1 MEITIIAL
9 ATLATFGRVLLLMFV
24 AILSG
29 WILGYIAI
37 KNRVFENA
45 YVIFISV
52 FESIPVF
59 SFIPIVLIIFI
70 RGLGGG
76 LGVEVAADFL
86 VFTAI
91 VWNIWLGIYQAFK
104 TVPEHLLE
112 VSANY
117 ELGFV
122 DRMRHLYIPFS
133 IPRIAGNIFPS
144 FADALFYITVSEV
157 FTAGPGS
164 YKAFGIGTIIS
175 QLTAQGDFTGVY
187 YSLFFIA
194 IGVVALTFLFSK
206 FSKQAIAKYGIDTS
220 IDIRRRKK
228 HYYLPHWLSH
238 GSSRAFYDSLRTRV
252 LRSQAKGISKLS
264 FNYASKLIPHRGD
277 SISVSG
283 GSVGKQHRHR
293 GSKTIKYLIVSVLS
307 ICLIF
312 ILYSAAQLIFSVPR
326 DQWINF
332 VVSTPYLLYAMA
344 ADYARVLVV
353 TAVSLVLSIFLGY
366 FLTTHK
372 RAEPM
377 SLSFIQIIA
386 AFPAPAYFPL
396 LYAVTVPYFH
406 GALGGYASEFYVLL
420 LCFIS
425 TFYYVLFNFWVGIQS
440 IPTEFWELMRNYELK
455 TFTRLRRVIL
465 PATFPYLIA
474 GLSSTINSGW
484 GGLAIV
490 EYWNNIYD
498 HHSLQIHV
506 GMMKIITTNTANGSM
521 ALAAWTSLLF
531 AVVVIIFGL
540 VFTRNLMDL
549 ARKKYVVEEGIYAA

>member
-9 ATLATFGRVLLLMFV
+9 ATLVTFGRVLFLMLV

-45 YVIFISV
+45 FVLFISV

-59 SFIPIVLIIFI
+59 SFIPIILLVFI
-70 RGLGGG
+70 RGLGGS

-91 VWNIWLGIYQAFK
+91 VWNIWIGIYQAFK

-122 DRMRHLYIPFS
+122 DRIRYLYIPFS

-144 FADALFYITVSEV
+144 FSDALFYITVSEV
-157 FTAGPGS
+157 FTVGASS
-164 YKAFGIGTIIS
+164 YQTFGIGTVIA
-175 QLTAQGDFTGVY
+175 QLTAHGNFIGVY
-187 YSLFFIA
+187 YSLLFIA
-194 IGVVALTFLFSK
+194 VGVIAFTFLFSN

-228 HYYLPHWLSH
+228 HYYYLPHWLSH
-238 GSSRAFYDSLRTRV
+238 GSSRAWYDSLRT
-252 LRSQAKGISKLS
+252 QTKGISK
-264 FNYASKLIPHRGD
+264 FTSKIVAHRN
-277 SISVSG
+277 SIVPLG
-283 GSVGKQHRHR
+283 VRRTAKEHHRLPS
-293 GSKTIKYLIVSVLS
+293 SKTIKYLVVSVVS

-312 ILYSAAQLIFSVPR
+312 ILYSAAQVILSVPK

-332 VVSTPYLLYAMA
+332 LVLTPYLLYAMA
-344 ADYARVLVV
+344 ADYVRVLVV

-366 FLTTHK
+366 YLTVHK
-372 RAEPM
+372 KAIPV
-377 SLSFIQIIA
+377 SLPLIQIIA
-386 AFPAPAYFPL
+386 AFPVPAYFPF
-396 LYAVTVPYFH
+396 LYAITSPYFQ
-406 GALGGYASEFYVLL
+406 GILGDASTEFYVLL

-425 TFYYVLFNFWVGIQS
+425 TFYYVLFNFWVGIQA

-474 GLSSTINSGW
+474 GLSSTVNSAW

-498 HHSLQIHV
+498 HHSLHVQV
-506 GMMKIITTNTANGSM
+506 GMMKIITSNTANGNIGI
-521 ALAAWTSLLF
+521 AAWTSLLF
-531 AVVVIIFGL
+531 AIVVIIFGL
-540 VFTRNLMDL
+540 LFTRNLMDL

>member
-9 ATLATFGRVLLLMFV
+9 ATLVTFGRVLLLMFV

-157 FTAGPGS
+157 FTAGPGN

-187 YSLFFIA
+187 YSLFFIG
-194 IGVVALTFLFSK
+194 IGVVALTFLFSN

-220 IDIRRRKK
+220 IDIQRRKK

-238 GSSRAFYDSLRTRV
+238 GSSRVWYDS

-264 FNYASKLIPHRGD
+264 FNYASKLVPHRGD
-277 SISVSG
+277 SIISVGG

-293 GSKTIKYLIVSVLS
+293 GSKITKYLVVSVLS

-312 ILYSAAQLIFSVPR
+312 ILYSAAQLIFSVPK

-332 VVSTPYLLYAMA
+332 LVSTPYLLYAMA

-372 RAEPM
+372 KAEPM

-425 TFYYVLFNFWVGIQS
+425 TFYYVLFNFWVGIQA

-455 TFTRLRRVIL
+455 TFTRLRRIIL

-474 GLSSTINSGW
+474 GLSSTINSAW

-498 HHSLQIHV
+498 HHSLQVHV
-506 GMMKIITTNTANGSM
+506 GMMKIITSNTTNGNM

-540 VFTRNLMDL
+540 LFTRNLMDL

>member
-9 ATLATFGRVLLLMFV
+9 ATLVTFGRVLLLMFV
-24 AILSG
+24 AILTG

-45 YVIFISV
+45 FVLFISV

-59 SFIPIVLIIFI
+59 SFIPIILIIFI

-91 VWNIWLGIYQAFK
+91 VWNIWIGIYQAFK

-122 DRMRHLYIPFS
+122 DRMRFLYIPFS

-144 FADALFYITVSEV
+144 FSDALFYITVSEV
-157 FTAGPGS
+157 FTVGS
-164 YKAFGIGTIIS
+164 SSYQTFGIGTIIA
-175 QLTAQGDFTGVY
+175 QLTAHGDFTGVY
-187 YSLFFIA
+187 YSLLFIA
-194 IGVVALTFLFSK
+194 IGVIAFTFLFSN

-220 IDIRRRKK
+220 IDIQRRKK

-238 GSSRAFYDSLRTRV
+238 GASRAWYDSLR
-252 LRSQAKGISKLS
+252 SQTKGISKFTSKIVAQRGHSIVPLS
-264 FNYASKLIPHRGD
+264 VERTVREHHRRP
-277 SISVSG
+277 S
-283 GSVGKQHRHR
+283 
-293 GSKTIKYLIVSVLS
+293 SKTIKYLIVAVLS

-312 ILYSAAQLIFSVPR
+312 ILYSAAQLIFSVPK

-332 VVSTPYLLYAMA
+332 FVSTPYLLYAMA
-344 ADYARVLVV
+344 ADYVRVLVV
-353 TAVSLVLSIFLGY
+353 TAVSLVVSIFLGY
-366 FLTTHK
+366 YLTIHK
-372 RAEPM
+372 KAIPV
-377 SLSFIQIIA
+377 SLPLIQIIA
-386 AFPAPAYFPL
+386 AFPVPAYFPF
-396 LYAVTVPYFH
+396 LYAITSPYFYSI
-406 GALGGYASEFYVLL
+406 LGQASTEFYVLL

-425 TFYYVLFNFWVGIQS
+425 TFYYVLFNFWVGIQA
-440 IPTEFWELMRNYELK
+440 IPVEFWELMRNYELN

-465 PATFPYLIA
+465 PAAFPYLIA
-474 GLSSTINSGW
+474 GLSSTINSAW

-490 EYWNNIYD
+490 EYWNNIVD
-498 HHSLQIHV
+498 HHSLQVQV
-506 GMMKIITTNTANGSM
+506 GMMKIITSNTSNGNIG
-521 ALAAWTSLLF
+521 LAAWTSLLF
-531 AVVVIIFGL
+531 AVVVIIFGIL
-540 VFTRNLMDL
+540 FTRNLMDL

>member
-9 ATLATFGRVLLLMFV
+9 ATLVTFGRVLLLMLV
-24 AILSG
+24 AIFSG

-45 YVIFISV
+45 YVVFISV

-91 VWNIWLGIYQAFK
+91 IWNIWIGIYQAFK

-157 FTAGPGS
+157 FTAGPGN
-164 YKAFGIGTIIS
+164 YQTFGIGTIIS
-175 QLTAQGDFTGVY
+175 QLTAHGDLTGVY

-194 IGVVALTFLFSK
+194 IGVVAFTFLFSN
-206 FSKQAIAKYGIDTS
+206 FSKQAIAKYGVDTN
-220 IDIRRRKK
+220 IDIQRRKK
-228 HYYLPHWLSH
+228 HFYLPHWLSQA
-238 GSSRAFYDSLRTRV
+238 SSRAWYDSLV
-252 LRSQAKGISKLS
+252 SQTKGISK
-264 FNYASKLIPHRGD
+264 FTSKIVAQRDHSIVPLGVDPVREHHR
-277 SISVSG
+277 
-283 GSVGKQHRHR
+283 RP
-293 GSKTIKYLIVSVLS
+293 GSKTIKYLIVSVVS

-312 ILYSAAQLIFSVPR
+312 ILYSAAQLIFSVPK

-332 VVSTPYLLYAMA
+332 FVSTPYLLYAMA
-344 ADYARVLVV
+344 ADYVRVLVV
-353 TAVSLVLSIFLGY
+353 TAVSLVVSIFLGY
-366 FLTTHK
+366 YLTIHK
-372 RAEPM
+372 KAIPV
-377 SLSFIQIIA
+377 SLPLIQIIA
-386 AFPAPAYFPL
+386 AFPVPAYFPF
-396 LYAVTVPYFH
+396 LYAITSPYFYSI
-406 GALGGYASEFYVLL
+406 LGQASTEFYVLL

-425 TFYYVLFNFWVGIQS
+425 TFYYVLFNFWVGIQA
-440 IPTEFWELMRNYELK
+440 IPVEFW
-455 TFTRLRRVIL
+455 
-465 PATFPYLIA
+465 
-474 GLSSTINSGW
+474 
-484 GGLAIV
+484 
-490 EYWNNIYD
+490 
-498 HHSLQIHV
+498 
-506 GMMKIITTNTANGSM
+506 
-521 ALAAWTSLLF
+521 
-531 AVVVIIFGL
+531 
-540 VFTRNLMDL
+540 
-549 ARKKYVVEEGIYAA
+549 

>member
-9 ATLATFGRVLLLMFV
+9 ATLVTFGRVLLLMFV

-117 ELGFV
+117 ELRFV
-122 DRMRHLYIPFS
+122 DRMRFLYIPFS

-157 FTAGPGS
+157 FTAGAGS
-164 YKAFGIGTIIS
+164 YQAFGIGTIIS

-194 IGVVALTFLFSK
+194 IGVVALTFLFSN

-220 IDIRRRKK
+220 IDIQRRKK
-228 HYYLPHWLSH
+228 HNYYLPHWLSH
-238 GSSRAFYDSLRTRV
+238 GSSRLWYDS

-264 FNYASKLIPHRGD
+264 FNYASKIVPHRGD
-277 SISVSG
+277 SIIPIGMDTVREH
-283 GSVGKQHRHR
+283 HRR
-293 GSKTIKYLIVSVLS
+293 PSSKTIKYLIVSVLS
-307 ICLIF
+307 ICMIF

-332 VVSTPYLLYAMA
+332 LVSTPYLLYAMA

-366 FLTTHK
+366 FLTIHK
-372 RAEPM
+372 KAERM
-377 SLSFIQIIA
+377 SLSFIQVIA

-406 GALGGYASEFYVLL
+406 DALGAYTSEFYVLV

-425 TFYYVLFNFWVGIQS
+425 TFYYVLFNFWVGIQA

-474 GLSSTINSGW
+474 GLSSTINSAW

-498 HHSLQIHV
+498 HHSLQVHV
-506 GMMKIITTNTANGSM
+506 GMMKIITSNTANGNM

-540 VFTRNLMDL
+540 LFTRNLMDL
-549 ARKKYVVEEGIYAA
+549 ARKRYVVEEGIYQA

>member
-1 MEITIIAL
+1 M
-9 ATLATFGRVLLLMFV
+9 ATLVTFGRVLLLMLV
-24 AILSG
+24 AIFTG
-29 WILGYIAI
+29 WLLGYIAI
-37 KNRVFENA
+37 KNRVFESA
-45 YVIFISV
+45 YVLFISV

-59 SFIPIVLIIFI
+59 SFIPIILIIFI
-70 RGLGGG
+70 RGLGGS

-117 ELGFV
+117 EMGFV
-122 DRMRHLYIPFS
+122 NRMRFLYIPFS

-144 FADALFYITVSEV
+144 FSDALFYITVSEV
-157 FTAGPGS
+157 FTVGS
-164 YKAFGIGTIIS
+164 SSYQTFGIGTIIS
-175 QLTAQGDFTGVY
+175 QLTAHGDFTGVY
-187 YSLFFIA
+187 ISLLFIA
-194 IGVVALTFLFSK
+194 IGVIAFTFVFSN

-220 IDIRRRKK
+220 IDIQRRKK
-228 HYYLPHWLSH
+228 YYYLPHWLSH
-238 GSSRAFYDSLRTRV
+238 GSSRAFYDSLR
-252 LRSQAKGISKLS
+252 SQTKGISKIT
-264 FNYASKLIPHRGD
+264 SKIIAQRGHTMPLGVERTVREHHRRP
-277 SISVSG
+277 S
-283 GSVGKQHRHR
+283 
-293 GSKTIKYLIVSVLS
+293 SKTIKYLVVSLLC

-312 ILYSAAQLIFSVPR
+312 ILYSVAKLVLSVPK

-332 VVSTPYLLYAMA
+332 LVSTPYLLYAMA

-353 TAVSLVLSIFLGY
+353 TAASLVLSIFLGY
-366 FLTTHK
+366 YLTIHK
-372 RAEPM
+372 KAVPV
-377 SLSFIQIIA
+377 SLPLIQIIA
-386 AFPAPAYFPL
+386 VFPVPAYFPF
-396 LYAVTVPYFH
+396 LYAITSPYLQ
-406 GALGGYASEFYVLL
+406 GILGDASTEFYVLL

-425 TFYYVLFNFWVGIQS
+425 TFYYVLFNFWVGIQA

-474 GLSSTINSGW
+474 GLSSTINSAW

-498 HHSLQIHV
+498 HHSLQVQV
-506 GMMKIITTNTANGSM
+506 GMMKIITSNTSNGNI

-531 AVVVIIFGL
+531 AIVVIIFGIL
-540 VFTRNLMDL
+540 FTRNLMDL
-549 ARKKYVVEEGIYAA
+549 ARKKYVVEEGVYAA

>member
-9 ATLATFGRVLLLMFV
+9 ATLVTFGRVLLLMLV
-24 AILSG
+24 AVVSG

-45 YVIFISV
+45 YVLFISV

-59 SFIPIVLIIFI
+59 SFIPIILIIFI
-70 RGLGGG
+70 RGLGGS

-117 ELGFV
+117 SLGFV
-122 DRMRHLYIPFS
+122 DRMRFLYIPFS

-144 FADALFYITVSEV
+144 FSDALFYITVSEV
-157 FTAGPGS
+157 FTAGSSS
-164 YKAFGIGTIIS
+164 YQAFGIGTIIA
-175 QLTAQGDFTGVY
+175 QLTAHGDFTGVY

-194 IGVVALTFLFSK
+194 IGVIAFTFLFTN

-220 IDIRRRKK
+220 IEIHRRKK
-228 HYYLPHWLSH
+228 YYYLPHWLSH
-238 GSSRAFYDSLRTRV
+238 SSSRAWYHS

-264 FNYASKLIPHRGD
+264 FNYASKLVPQHGSDIVPLDVGRTAREHHRRPGL
-277 SISVSG
+277 
-283 GSVGKQHRHR
+283 
-293 GSKTIKYLIVSVLS
+293 KTIRYLIVSVLS

-312 ILYSAAQLIFSVPR
+312 ILYSTAQIIFLVPK

-332 VVSTPYLLYAMA
+332 LVSTPYLLYAMA

-366 FLTTHK
+366 FLTIHK
-372 RAEPM
+372 KAMPV
-377 SLSFIQIIA
+377 SLPLIQIIA

-396 LYAVTVPYFH
+396 LYAVTLPFFH
-406 GALGGYASEFYVLL
+406 ALGGYASTEFYVLL

-425 TFYYVLFNFWVGIQS
+425 TFYYVLFNFWVGIEA
-440 IPTEFWELMRNYELK
+440 IPTEFWELMRNYDLN

-474 GLSSTINSGW
+474 GLSSTINSAW

-490 EYWNNIYD
+490 EYWHNIYD
-498 HHSLQIHV
+498 NHSLQVHV
-506 GMMKIITTNTANGSM
+506 GMMKIITFNTTNGNIG
-521 ALAAWTSLLF
+521 LAAWTSLLF
-531 AVVVIIFGL
+531 AIVVIIFGIL
-540 VFTRNLMDL
+540 FTRNLMDL
-549 ARKKYVVEEGIYAA
+549 ARKRYVVEEGIYQA